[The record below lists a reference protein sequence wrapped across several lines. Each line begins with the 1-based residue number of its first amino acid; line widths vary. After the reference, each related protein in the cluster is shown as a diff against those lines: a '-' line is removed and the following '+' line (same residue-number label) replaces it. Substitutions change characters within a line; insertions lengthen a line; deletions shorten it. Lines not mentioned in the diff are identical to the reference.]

1 MRDIFSHR
9 TLLCFPWRHS
19 FPHFYRS
26 EKVPFQAPT
35 QWLISLLSA
44 ASAGCE
50 SLAAVPALA
59 RAARGWRE
67 FPGPLLPRLL
77 AHRPPLPRGVNDSSS
92 KTRRLRDFYHPPKQ
106 GLRARMGSFCYKAT
120 LALHQREI
128 ISINPLQNGRLNGV
142 FLFSPPPAPFP
153 A

>member
-1 MRDIFSHR
+1 MQDIFSHR

-67 FPGPLLPRLL
+67 FPGPLPSSPPFSLLPRPL

-92 KTRRLRDFYHPPKQ
+92 KTRRLRDFYHPQNKACELEW
-106 GLRARMGSFCYKAT
+106 GLFVT
-120 LALHQREI
+120 
-128 ISINPLQNGRLNGV
+128 RL
-142 FLFSPPPAPFP
+142 LWPFIKGKSYQ
-153 A
+153 